1 MRSKSQ
7 LHRNA
12 LAASWTRFPPPALVQ
27 LHTTIFSF
35 NHVGN
40 AMPTGRVSDNI
51 ELHVSELDTIAGSRS
66 DEVSSTDISSR
77 VVGPDH
83 TVALV
88 VGEDGVNA
96 NLAVVGTFANDK
108 LATIK

>member
-1 MRSKSQ
+1 MADVAAGG
-7 LHRNA
+7 HRDA
-12 LAASWTRFPPPALVQ
+12 VGDLAWLTIKITAPPQCSCRFLDE
-27 LHTTIFSF
+27 I
-35 NHVGN
+35 
-40 AMPTGRVSDNI
+40 PT
-51 ELHVSELDTIAGSRS
+51 AGSRS
-66 DEVSSTDISSR
+66 NEVSSTDFSSR

>member
-1 MRSKSQ
+1 M
-7 LHRNA
+7 
-12 LAASWTRFPPPALVQ
+12 PA
-27 LHTTIFSF
+27 
-35 NHVGN
+35 
-40 AMPTGRVSDNI
+40 GRVSDNI
-51 ELHVSELDTIAGSRS
+51 ELYVSELDTIAGSRS

-83 TVALV
+83 TVVLV

-96 NLAVVGTFANDK
+96 NLAVVGTLANDK